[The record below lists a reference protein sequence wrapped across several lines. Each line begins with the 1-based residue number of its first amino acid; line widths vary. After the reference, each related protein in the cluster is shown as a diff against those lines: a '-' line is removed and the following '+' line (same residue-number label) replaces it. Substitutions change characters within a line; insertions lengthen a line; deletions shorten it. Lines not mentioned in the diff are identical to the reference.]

1 METRFTNKS
10 QIFSIVITGVGL
22 VFSIGVMLYGIIHFG
37 LADAWPE
44 LVLNLLYIA
53 CVAMMVMYFFRRMD
67 TRRFNYCV
75 TVCVGIAVLLRDIL
89 FPPPLASFPV
99 HLICLT
105 LAVALLVLLTYF
117 YARKDWQ
124 SYTIR
129 NLQMLYIIDTVIAV
143 LYNIVIYLNPVNDY
157 TNYLLVE
164 IWIRPTIIYGMV
176 ACFSTEKEAGFED
189 KKNN

>member
-1 METRFTNKS
+1 MKTRFTNKS

-53 CVAMMVMYFFRRMD
+53 CVAMMVMYFFRRLD

-75 TVCVGIAVLLRDIL
+75 TVCVGVAVLLRDIL

-129 NLQMLYIIDTVIAV
+129 NLQMLYIIDTIIAV
-143 LYNIVIYLNPVNDY
+143 LYNIVIYNNPINEY

-164 IWIRPTIIYGMV
+164 IWIRPTVIYGMV
-176 ACFSTEKEAGFED
+176 ACFSTEKETPE
-189 KKNN
+189 NQ

>member
-1 METRFTNKS
+1 MKTRFTNKS

-22 VFSIGVMLYGIIHFG
+22 VFSIGVMLYGISHFG
-37 LADAWPE
+37 LADSWPE

-53 CVAMMVMYFFRRMD
+53 CVVMMVMYFFRRLD
-67 TRRFNYCV
+67 TRHFNYCV
-75 TVCVGIAVLLRDIL
+75 TICVGIAVLLRDIL

-105 LAVALLVLLTYF
+105 LAVALLILLTYF
-117 YARKDWQ
+117 FARKDWQ

-143 LYNIVIYLNPVNDY
+143 LYNIVIYINPINDY
-157 TNYLLVE
+157 TNYLLTE

-176 ACFSTEKEAGFED
+176 ACFSTEKETTE
-189 KKNN
+189 N